1 MGVDVVTRE
10 QMRHSLDDWYRVM
23 LQQNIE
29 KAREM
34 KEDIESEFSNVKED
48 GDLWLYYSLLDFRY
62 KVLAD
67 GLQITKNSFD
77 KIDEIYKTSENRL
90 SYYYYFFKA
99 MHATLISNYNDAS
112 RCYEKAKTLI
122 KYIPDELEYGEFCYR
137 LSAFFYNTRQP
148 MNTIKYVNKAKEIF
162 SKQAGQDMN
171 IALSQNLLG
180 LTAIQIKQYEQA
192 EECLN
197 SAIDILQKQDNAIL
211 LLRVRHNLG
220 WLYASQNLSAL
231 AIRHLSEVTEK
242 FPAHFKAIFLQAR
255 EHFKLGETNI
265 AEELIDRGLNICMEL
280 ENEEYIHHFSI
291 LKAVNGNVPIKELE
305 QIILKGITY
314 FDKESLYSY
323 TQEYVEKLAIK
334 FREDANYMKASD
346 YFYKAL
352 QAKEKK
358 IERGALK

>member
-1 MGVDVVTRE
+1 
-10 QMRHSLDDWYRVM
+10 
-23 LQQNIE
+23 
-29 KAREM
+29 
-34 KEDIESEFSNVKED
+34 
-48 GDLWLYYSLLDFRY
+48 
-62 KVLAD
+62 
-67 GLQITKNSFD
+67 
-77 KIDEIYKTSENRL
+77 
-90 SYYYYFFKA
+90 
-99 MHATLISNYNDAS
+99 
-112 RCYEKAKTLI
+112 
-122 KYIPDELEYGEFCYR
+122 
-137 LSAFFYNTRQP
+137 
-148 MNTIKYVNKAKEIF
+148 
-162 SKQAGQDMN
+162 MN

-265 AEELIDRGLNICMEL
+265 AEELVDRGLNICMEL

>member
-1 MGVDVVTRE
+1 
-10 QMRHSLDDWYRVM
+10 
-23 LQQNIE
+23 
-29 KAREM
+29 
-34 KEDIESEFSNVKED
+34 
-48 GDLWLYYSLLDFRY
+48 
-62 KVLAD
+62 
-67 GLQITKNSFD
+67 
-77 KIDEIYKTSENRL
+77 
-90 SYYYYFFKA
+90 
-99 MHATLISNYNDAS
+99 
-112 RCYEKAKTLI
+112 
-122 KYIPDELEYGEFCYR
+122 
-137 LSAFFYNTRQP
+137 

-162 SKQAGQDMN
+162 SKQSGQDMN

>member
-1 MGVDVVTRE
+1 MGTDIAMRE
-10 QMRHSLDDWYRVM
+10 QLKHSLDDWYRVM
-23 LQQNIE
+23 LQQQIE
-29 KAREM
+29 KAMEM
-34 KEDIESEFSNVKED
+34 KEEIDSKIPDAKED

-112 RCYEKAKTLI
+112 RYYEKAEKLI
-122 KYIPDELEYGEFCYR
+122 KYVPDELEYGEFCYR
-137 LSAFFYNTRQP
+137 LSAFFYSTRQP

-162 SKQAGQDMN
+162 SK
-171 IALSQNLLG
+171 
-180 LTAIQIKQYEQA
+180 QA

-242 FPAHFKAIFLQAR
+242 IPTHFKAVFLQAR

-265 AEELIDRGLNICMEL
+265 SKELIDRGLNICIEL

-291 LKAVNGNVPIKELE
+291 LKAINNNVSIKELE
-305 QIILKGITY
+305 TIILKGITY

-323 TQEYVEKLAIK
+323 TQEYAEKLAVE
-334 FREDANYMKASD
+334 FYDDANYMKASE

-358 IERGALK
+358 MEKGALK